1 MTCCDQDTG
10 LTLGERVVFNGL
22 NSEEM
27 FSSEITPLPELAPG
41 EILVKVRLASI
52 CMSDVYTVTGQRIE
66 PTPSVLGHEAVVEVI
81 AHRRPESDLIKGD
94 RLTFSIADSC
104 NKCEFCLKGL
114 QQKCSKLFKYGHAK
128 LSDGSGFNGC
138 YASHIIIRH
147 GTHVVKIPGI
157 ISDRC
162 AAPINC
168 SLGTTMCAM
177 EFVPKIKN
185 GRAFVQ
191 GDGILGLY
199 TSAALLE
206 LGYDTVYCSG
216 NRIQRSEFIVRFGA
230 IPLYNDRRILL
241 DFRLLV
247 LVLVSSYLS
256 FIPDFCAIHEII
268 AEETNKIDVVVEV
281 CGVSTVINDGI
292 KLLKPG
298 GLYLFLGMVHPHSQL
313 NITGEQIIRKCLTIK
328 GIHNYAPRHLDQAV
342 DFLLKTIDKYP
353 YEEVMGPTYNLS
365 DLPNAMKVAMEKI
378 HARVLVKPNM
388 T

>member
-191 GDGILGLY
+191 
-199 TSAALLE
+199 
-206 LGYDTVYCSG
+206 
-216 NRIQRSEFIVRFGA
+216 
-230 IPLYNDRRILL
+230 
-241 DFRLLV
+241 
-247 LVLVSSYLS
+247 
-256 FIPDFCAIHEII
+256 
-268 AEETNKIDVVVEV
+268 
-281 CGVSTVINDGI
+281 
-292 KLLKPG
+292 
-298 GLYLFLGMVHPHSQL
+298 
-313 NITGEQIIRKCLTIK
+313 
-328 GIHNYAPRHLDQAV
+328 
-342 DFLLKTIDKYP
+342 
-353 YEEVMGPTYNLS
+353 
-365 DLPNAMKVAMEKI
+365 
-378 HARVLVKPNM
+378 
-388 T
+388 